1 MKDLNLLYTFEALW
15 RDHSASIAAENLGVT
30 QAGVSASL
38 KRLRQDFG
46 DKLFTLVGRR
56 MEPTPFAIQIAPLLL
71 QSLELAREARSHS
84 ATFEPLLCK
93 KKFKLRMRDIGEVVC
108 LPSILKY
115 LLKSAPESKI
125 ETEAGPLEDTLQGL
139 STGRIDLAIG
149 FLPQLQTDIHC
160 SNVFKQ
166 KYVCVFRKGH
176 PLENIHL
183 TYDIFLTQRLLCVD
197 AGGSGHFA
205 LEKALVDVCGK
216 ESIQLRIAQSLAAP
230 HILATT
236 NLVWVAPDALAKT
249 FEKSFPLVI
258 RPLPLDIAPFEIAMY
273 WHDRYH
279 RDPENKWLRETVGE
293 ALRESVVGLSFV
305 PDD

>member
-46 DKLFTLVGRR
+46 DRLFTLVERR

-71 QSLELAREARSHS
+71 QSLELVRESRRHS
-84 ATFEPLLCK
+84 ATFEPLLCR
-93 KKFKLRMRDIGEVVC
+93 KKFKLRMRDVGEVVC

-115 LLKSAPESKI
+115 LLQYAPDSRV

-149 FLPQLQTDIHC
+149 FLPQLQTDIHS

-166 KYVCVFRKGH
+166 KYVCVFRQGH
-176 PLENIHL
+176 PLENTHL
-183 TYDIFLTQRLLCVD
+183 THDIFLAQKLLCVD

-205 LEKALVDVCGK
+205 LEKSLVDICGK
-216 ESIQLRIAQSLAAP
+216 NSIQLRIAQSLAAP

-236 NLVWVAPDALAKT
+236 NLVWVAPEALAIT
-249 FEKSFPLVI
+249 FEKYFPLVI
-258 RPLPLDIAPFEIAMY
+258 RPLPLDIANFEIAMY

-293 ALRESVVGLSFV
+293 ALRESVIGLTFT
-305 PDD
+305 PDA

>member
-15 RDHSASIAAENLGVT
+15 RDHSASVAAENLGVT

-46 DKLFTLVGRR
+46 DRLFTLVERR

-71 QSLELAREARSHS
+71 QSIELVRESRRHAIN
-84 ATFEPLLCK
+84 FDPLLCK

-108 LPSILKY
+108 LPYILKH
-115 LLKSAPESKI
+115 LLNGAPDSRV

-176 PLENIHL
+176 AIENTDFTEDVL
-183 TYDIFLTQRLLCVD
+183 FAQRLLCVD
-197 AGGSGHFA
+197 AAGSGHFA
-205 LEKALVDVCGK
+205 LERALLDACGRDA
-216 ESIQLRIAQSLAAP
+216 IQLRIAQSLAAP

-236 NLVWVAPDALAKT
+236 NLIWVAPEALAKT
-249 FEKSFPLVI
+249 FVRTFPLVI
-258 RPLPLDIAPFEIAMY
+258 RPLPLDIAHFEIAMY

-279 RDPENKWLRETVGE
+279 RDPENKWLRDTVGE
-293 ALRESVVGLSFV
+293 ALRESVAEL
-305 PDD
+305 

>member
-46 DKLFTLVGRR
+46 DRLFTLVERR

-71 QSLELAREARSHS
+71 QSLELVRESRRHS
-84 ATFEPLLCK
+84 ATFEPLLCR
-93 KKFKLRMRDIGEVVC
+93 KKFKLRMRDVGEVVC

-115 LLKSAPESKI
+115 LLQYAPDSRV

-149 FLPQLQTDIHC
+149 FLPQLQTDIHS

-166 KYVCVFRKGH
+166 KYVCVFRQGH
-176 PLENIHL
+176 PLENTHL
-183 TYDIFLTQRLLCVD
+183 THDMFLAQKLLCVD

-205 LEKALVDVCGK
+205 LEKSLVDICGK
-216 ESIQLRIAQSLAAP
+216 NSIQLRIAQSLAAP

-236 NLVWVAPDALAKT
+236 NLVWVAPEALAIT
-249 FEKSFPLVI
+249 FEKYFPLVI
-258 RPLPLDIAPFEIAMY
+258 RPLPLDIANFEIAMY

-293 ALRESVVGLSFV
+293 ALRESVIGLTFT
-305 PDD
+305 PDA